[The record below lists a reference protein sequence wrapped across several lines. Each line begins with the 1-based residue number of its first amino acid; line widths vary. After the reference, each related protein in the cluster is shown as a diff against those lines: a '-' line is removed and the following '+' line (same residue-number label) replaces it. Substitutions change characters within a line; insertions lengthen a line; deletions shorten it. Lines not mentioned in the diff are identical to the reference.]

1 MSTSGRFALLVVA
14 LLLLAGAVMS
24 PRTYEWVAQLTDT
37 DRYLEAIAILE
48 KQLAIRPNEPRLL
61 AAAARAHAGAEH
73 FGEAASYMQRY
84 LALRSGDGLAY
95 GQLADY
101 LEKTG
106 DLEGQT
112 QALEKVIEFAPST
125 RRAIQLAFCYRNAKR
140 ENDERAIFERFA
152 FDLPLEGGIALR
164 FAQLEASAGKRQA
177 AINFLMRKAA
187 GSEGDL
193 SNGAERLFLAQLLVD
208 EGRIDTLAGLA
219 ELWIP
224 RWNQA
229 HLAFRVLTIA
239 ALSDG
244 GNDTLRIADA
254 TMATHPEIRLYAA
267 KQLGEAG
274 ALPVAKHLLVS
285 WAKTNNDPTMVELA
299 ALLSVSREV
308 GAPDA
313 IWHAF
318 ADTMSK
324 QHEDQVM
331 VRYSEALAAE
341 FGLGALDSFWR
352 LLPNKPLLTTSIL
365 PARRAFMDHN
375 LALTRALLLKVD
387 LAGLSPVDRTMWLQM
402 LGQSTAERERFV
414 LLQALRKQNRLP
426 PDLLIEHARLAGQL
440 GQEAE
445 YRASLVQLQSR
456 GLAPSGE

>member
-1 MSTSGRFALLVVA
+1 
-14 LLLLAGAVMS
+14 MS

-37 DRYLEAIAILE
+37 NRYPEAIAILNQ
-48 KQLAIRPNEPRLL
+48 QLAITPNEPGLL
-61 AAAARAHAGAEH
+61 AAVARAHAGAED
-73 FGEAASYMQRY
+73 FEQAAAYMWRY
-84 LALRSGDGLAY
+84 LTLRPNDGLAY

-112 QALEKVIEFAPST
+112 LALEKVIQFEPSV
-125 RRAIQLAFCYRNAKR
+125 RRGIQLAFCYRNANR
-140 ENDERAIFERFA
+140 EDDERAIFERFA
-152 FDLPLEGGIALR
+152 FDLPLQGGIALR
-164 FAQLEASAGKRQA
+164 FAHLEANAGKRQA

-187 GSEGDL
+187 GSEGDN

-208 EGRIDTLAGLA
+208 EGRIDKLASLA
-219 ELWIP
+219 ERWIP
-224 RWNQA
+224 QWKQA

-244 GNDTLRIADA
+244 GKDTIRIADA
-254 TMATHPEIRLYAA
+254 TMAIHPEIRLYAA
-267 KQLGEAG
+267 KQLYEEGRSQ
-274 ALPVAKHLLVS
+274 VAKHLLLS
-285 WAKTNNDPTMVELA
+285 WAKTNNNPTLVELA
-299 ALLSVSREV
+299 ALLSVSREI

-341 FGLGALDSFWR
+341 FGLGALDSVWH
-352 LLPNKPLLTTSIL
+352 LLPDKALLTTSIL
-365 PARRAFMDHN
+365 AARRAFTIHN
-375 LALTRALLLKVD
+375 LPLTRALLLEID
-387 LAGLSPVDRTMWLQM
+387 LSRLSPVDRTMWLQM
-402 LGQSTAERERFV
+402 LEQSTVVGERFV

-426 PDLLIEHARLAGQL
+426 PDLLVAYARLAGQL
-440 GQEAE
+440 GHEGE
-445 YRASLVQLQSR
+445 YRASLVQLQASGR
-456 GLAPSGE
+456 DQSGE